1 MNSRLRLPFRTQ
13 LIGATWIWVA
23 LLAIAPYLILLVA
36 SFLARGTETLVK
48 PELSLTNYLHLLS
61 PAVFAM
67 AVDSMGLA
75 AVAALLCLAVGYPFA
90 ALLAKSPA
98 RRQPLLLLL
107 VMIPFWTNSL
117 IRTYALVMML
127 KSDGIIN
134 GLLLRFGLVEQP
146 LQLMYTPL
154 AVFIGLVYTL
164 LPFMILPLY
173 AALKAVDPRL
183 LEAGRDLGAGR
194 VQNFFR
200 ITVPLTM
207 PGIIAGCMLV
217 FLPAL
222 GMFYVSDILGGA
234 RSMLLGNF
242 IRDQF
247 LVFRD
252 IPTGSAASV
261 TMTVVMGLMLLLY
274 YLTSRRSGKELLQ

>member
-1 MNSRLRLPFRTQ
+1 MKNSSTFRRL
-13 LIGATWIWVA
+13 LIGATCFWMAMLA
-23 LLAIAPYLILLVA
+23 LAPYLILLGA
-36 SFLARGTETLVK
+36 SFLERGDDGGLVSSQFTLA
-48 PELSLTNYLHLLS
+48 NYLHLLS
-61 PAVFAM
+61 PTVFSM
-67 AVDSMGLA
+67 ALDSMVLA
-75 AVAALLCLAVGYPFA
+75 AVAALLCLLAGYPFA
-90 ALLAKSPA
+90 YILAQSPV
-98 RRQPLLLLL
+98 RLQPLLLLL

-127 KSDGIIN
+127 KADGVVN
-134 GLLLRFGLVEQP
+134 TLLLAGGLIDAP
-146 LQLMYTPL
+146 LQLMYTPM

-194 VQNFFR
+194 VQNFIK

-207 PGIIAGCMLV
+207 PGIIAGTMLV

-222 GMFYVSDILGGA
+222 GMFYISDILGGA
-234 RSMLLGNF
+234 RSMLLGNY

-261 TMTVVMGLMLLLY
+261 TMTLAMGLLLLLY
-274 YLTSRRSGKELLQ
+274 YLASRRLGKEMMQ

>member
-1 MNSRLRLPFRTQ
+1 MKNSSRFRKL
-13 LIGATWIWVA
+13 LIGSTYTWMVILA
-23 LLAIAPYLILLVA
+23 LIPYLVLLVA
-36 SFLARGTETLVK
+36 SFLERGEQSLVQSG
-48 PELSLTNYLHLLS
+48 LTLTNYLHLLS
-61 PAVFAM
+61 PSVFNM
-67 AVDSMGLA
+67 AADSIGLA
-75 AVAALLCLAVGYPFA
+75 AIAAILCLLIGYPFA
-90 ALLAKSPA
+90 YILAQASP
-98 RRQPLLLLL
+98 RVQPLLLLL

-127 KSDGIIN
+127 KADGIIN
-134 GLLLRFGLVEQP
+134 TLFMALHLIDSP

-183 LEAGRDLGAGR
+183 LEAGRDLGANWFN
-194 VQNFFR
+194 NFSR
-200 ITVPLTM
+200 ITVPLTI
-207 PGIIAGCMLV
+207 PGIIAGTMLV

-222 GMFYVSDILGGA
+222 GMFYIADVLGGA

-247 LVFRD
+247 LVYRN
-252 IPTGSAASV
+252 IPMGSAASV
-261 TMTVVMGLMLLLY
+261 TMTVAMGLMLLLY
-274 YLTSRRSGKELLQ
+274 YVAGRRFGKESL

>member
-1 MNSRLRLPFRTQ
+1 MKNSSSFRRL
-13 LIGATWIWVA
+13 LIGSTYFWMAGLA
-23 LLAIAPYLILLVA
+23 LVPYLILLGA
-36 SFLARGTETLVK
+36 SFLERGEGTLV
-48 PELSLTNYLHLLS
+48 SSHVTSANYLHLLS
-61 PAVFAM
+61 PTVFSM
-67 AVDSMGLA
+67 ALDSIGLA
-75 AVAALLCLAVGYPFA
+75 SVAALLCLLAGYPFA
-90 ALLAKSPA
+90 YVLAQSSAKL
-98 RRQPLLLLL
+98 QPLLLLL

-127 KSDGIIN
+127 KADGVVN
-134 GLLLRFGLVEQP
+134 ALLLAAGLIDAP
-146 LQLMYTPL
+146 LQLMYTPM

-194 VQNFFR
+194 VQNFIK

-207 PGIIAGCMLV
+207 PGIIAGTMLV

-222 GMFYVSDILGGA
+222 GMFYISDILGGA
-234 RSMLLGNF
+234 RSMLLGNY

-261 TMTVVMGLMLLLY
+261 TMTLAMGFLLLLY
-274 YLTSRRSGKELLQ
+274 HLASRRLGKEMLQ

>member
-1 MNSRLRLPFRTQ
+1 MKNSSRFRKL
-13 LIGATWIWVA
+13 LIGSTYTWMVILA
-23 LLAIAPYLILLVA
+23 LIPYLILLVA
-36 SFLARGTETLVK
+36 SFLEHGEQGLVQSG
-48 PELSLTNYLHLLS
+48 LTLTNYLHLFS
-61 PAVFAM
+61 PSVFNM
-67 AVDSMGLA
+67 ATDSIGMA
-75 AVAALLCLAVGYPFA
+75 AIAAILCLLIGYPFA
-90 ALLAKSPA
+90 YILAQASP
-98 RRQPLLLLL
+98 RVQPLLLLL

-127 KSDGIIN
+127 KADGIIN
-134 GLLLRFGLVEQP
+134 SLLLTLHLIDAP

-183 LEAGRDLGAGR
+183 LEAGRDLGANWIN
-194 VQNFFR
+194 NFFR
-200 ITVPLTM
+200 VTVPLTI
-207 PGIIAGCMLV
+207 PGIIAGTMLV

-222 GMFYVSDILGGA
+222 GMFYVADVLGGA

-247 LVFRD
+247 LIYRN
-252 IPTGSAASV
+252 IPMGSAASV
-261 TMTVVMGLMLLLY
+261 TMTVAMGLMLLLY
-274 YLTSRRSGKELLQ
+274 FFAGRKFGRESLQ

>member
-1 MNSRLRLPFRTQ
+1 MKTESRFRLL
-13 LIGATWIWVA
+13 LIGSTYTWMVVLA
-23 LLAIAPYLILLVA
+23 LIPYLILLGA
-36 SFLARGTETLVK
+36 SFLERGEGTLVV
-48 PELSLTNYLHLLS
+48 SGWSTVNYRHLLS
-61 PAVFAM
+61 PAVFGM
-67 AVDSMGLA
+67 ALDSLALA
-75 AVAALLCLAVGYPFA
+75 AVAALLCLLAGYPFA
-90 ALLAKSPA
+90 YILAQAPTRA
-98 RRQPLLLLL
+98 QPLLLLL

-127 KSDGIIN
+127 KADGFVN
-134 GLLLRFGLVEQP
+134 TLLRAAGLIEAP
-146 LQLMYTPL
+146 LQLMYTPI

-173 AALKAVDPRL
+173 AALKAVDPQL

-200 ITVPLTM
+200 ITMPLTM
-207 PGIIAGCMLV
+207 PGIVAGTMLV

-222 GMFYVSDILGGA
+222 GMFYISDILGGA
-234 RSMLLGNF
+234 RTMLLGNY

-252 IPTGSAASV
+252 IPMGSAASV
-261 TMTVVMGLMLLLY
+261 TMTVAMGLMLLLHH
-274 YLTSRRSGKELLQ
+274 LAGHRLGKESMQ

>member
-1 MNSRLRLPFRTQ
+1 MVLA
-13 LIGATWIWVA
+13 LI
-23 LLAIAPYLILLVA
+23 PYLILLGA
-36 SFLARGTETLVK
+36 SLLERGAETLVK
-48 PELSLTNYLHLLS
+48 PGLTLTNYLHLLS
-61 PAVFAM
+61 PAVFSM
-67 AVDSMGLA
+67 AVDSIGLA
-75 AVAALLCLAVGYPFA
+75 AIAALLCLAVGYPFA
-90 ALLAKSPA
+90 AILAQAGA
-98 RRQPLLLLL
+98 RVQPLLLLL

-127 KSDGIIN
+127 KADGIIN
-134 GLLLRFGLVEQP
+134 SLLLGIGLIDQP
-146 LQLMYTPL
+146 LQMMYTPL

-194 VQNFFR
+194 LQNFFR

-207 PGIIAGCMLV
+207 PGIIAGTMLV

-222 GMFYVSDILGGA
+222 GMFYISDILGGA
-234 RSMLLGNF
+234 RSMLLGNY

-252 IPTGSAASV
+252 IPMGAAASV
-261 TMTVVMGLMLLLY
+261 TMTLAMGLLLILY
-274 YLTSRRSGKELLQ
+274 SLANRRSGKEMMQ